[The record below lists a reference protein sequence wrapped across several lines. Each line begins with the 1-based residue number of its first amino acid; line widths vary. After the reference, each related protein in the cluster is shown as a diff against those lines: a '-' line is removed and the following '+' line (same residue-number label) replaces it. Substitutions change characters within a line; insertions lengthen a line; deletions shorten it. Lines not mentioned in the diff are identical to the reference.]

1 MCLQKFSCFL
11 VFIVMCSGQD
21 ITTGLFQNMRWS
33 TCFADIFWCKASC
46 SVPQEFVRNLTVS
59 FPQNVV
65 AMMGH
70 LAAQSCRECFID
82 SCDSCVI
89 NSTWKIHITI
99 SYNFYISVPSFIVY
113 LNNLNPC
120 HLSPPVQWF
129 PIPILQTC
137 ATEVTM
143 TCIPWQMPC
152 CRRVLRFLWVQQ
164 WRIFHMPLCTRNL
177 GGKQLSRYVRGHV

>member
-1 MCLQKFSCFL
+1 MLCRY
-11 VFIVMCSGQD
+11 V
-21 ITTGLFQNMRWS
+21 
-33 TCFADIFWCKASC
+33 FWCKASC

-70 LAAQSCRECFID
+70 LAAQSCRECFLD

-89 NSTWKIHITI
+89 NSTWKIHLQFL
-99 SYNFYISVPSFIVY
+99 YFCPFIHC
-113 LNNLNPC
+113 LFKP
-120 HLSPPVQWF
+120 LSPFPPVQWF
-129 PIPILQTC
+129 PIPIMQTC

-152 CRRVLRFLWVQQ
+152 CRRVLRCLWVQQ

-177 GGKQLSRYVRGHV
+177 GGKQLSRYVRGHA